1 MHGANYQDGE
11 RRRVLGNA
19 RCRIVWT
26 RDSSEDAVAG
36 WRSAYQIRA
45 ADCWKTLARGG
56 LPDSGPVQVVEQLA
70 QGVFADRDFDRQFR
84 TIGMWRDGPM
94 QFTYPHRVVHRAGA
108 TQCQAV
114 ATADGSSE
122 VCWRY
127 ALGDAGEWQVER
139 RHTVGSDSAHVL
151 ERVRVTRRAA
161 GGPVRVRCA
170 WQVDRIPPE
179 LTSSSVKAVTHAG
192 WRQPAGTFLVL
203 ATQPG
208 APRWTPLSGGGGLVN
223 LTLGDRGGD
232 PQQYIDGKYQVSPR
246 QALLHQAPPCMDSQ
260 GWLELR
266 PGDSYELAH
275 YVIMHPAY
283 PFARAFID
291 YLHRLQPQ
299 EYLPP
304 RYPWSHFIAK
314 CSWTVRH
321 TPEGYED
328 GGDWGLYWKNWYNL
342 TADPRG
348 PKTGVEKVH
357 SLDWGASWDIWTACF
372 LLLYAERY
380 DDDWSRE
387 RYAMLRNGIV
397 DLPWQ
402 IDDPAS
408 PADGAYWMER
418 DEHGDFH
425 ISNWMANRYSPRTL
439 WVCDAVKVGYLL
451 CLLYEKT
458 GDAVLLQRARKAAAF
473 LLRRQQ
479 PDGDLDCSVMLQT
492 GTAIWPSNLGGVT
505 CAVLLWAKLFAVS
518 GERHYLEA
526 ARRAA
531 AFSHRA
537 WLSDGRW
544 QMHGGEI
551 DSFGLPDSTTAMYA
565 TMGYAALALASG
577 AEEHRAMTRDA
588 ANYLV
593 AQQWLFD
600 INYGYYRKEARWNGM
615 DCKTVGALQGWI
627 RPECTMCMYLAFK
640 ATGDPRYRYSME
652 QHVAWMTYM
661 QYDNPDSPRTFG
673 GGHEVFEVP
682 ADQINGFGSN
692 FWPETVGQAVAM
704 LLLMADD
711 EAQETGRWN
720 SAG

>member
-1 MHGANYQDGE
+1 MQDGRPGAGAYYHDGE
-11 RRRVLGNA
+11 RRRVLGNG

-26 RDSSEDAVAG
+26 RDADAR
-36 WRSAYQIRA
+36 WDSAYQIRVA
-45 ADCWKTLARGG
+45 NGWETLARGG
-56 LPDSGPVQVVEQLA
+56 LPDSGPVQVVAQLA
-70 QGVFADRDFDRQFR
+70 EGVFADRDFDRQFH
-84 TIGMWRDGPM
+84 TTCMWQDGPM
-94 QFTYPHRVVHRAGA
+94 QFTYPHQVLHRAGA
-108 TQCQAV
+108 AQCDTV
-114 ATADGSSE
+114 ETADGASE

-127 ALGDAGEWQVER
+127 ALGADGEWQVES
-139 RHTVGSDSAHVL
+139 RHTVWADSSHVL

-170 WQVDRIPPE
+170 WHVEHIPPE
-179 LTSSSVKAVTHAG
+179 LLSSSVKAVTHAG

-203 ATQPG
+203 AKQLG
-208 APRWTPLSGGGGLVN
+208 ARRWTPLAGGGGLVN
-223 LTLGDRGGD
+223 LRLGDHTPD
-232 PQQYIDGKYQVSPR
+232 PQQYIDGKYQISP
-246 QALLHQAPPCMDSQ
+246 QQGLLHQAPPCMDSQ

-275 YVIMHPAY
+275 YVIMHPEY
-283 PFARAFID
+283 PFTRAFID

-314 CSWTVRH
+314 CSWTLRH

-328 GGDWGLYWKNWYNL
+328 GGEWGLYWKNWYNL
-342 TADPRG
+342 TEDPRCAKSG
-348 PKTGVEKVH
+348 IEKVH
-357 SLDWGASWDIWTACF
+357 SLDWGASWDIWTAYF

-380 DDDWSRE
+380 DDDWSRA
-387 RYAMLRNGIV
+387 RYARLRNAIV
-397 DLPWQ
+397 HLPWQ

-408 PADGAYWMER
+408 PVDGAYWMER

-425 ISNWMANRYSPRTL
+425 ISNWMADRYSPRTL
-439 WVCDAVKVGYLL
+439 WVCDAGKVGYFL

-479 PDGDLDCSVMLQT
+479 ADGDLDCSVMLQE
-492 GTAIWPSNLGGVT
+492 GAAIWPSNLGGVT
-505 CAVLLWAKLFAVS
+505 SAVLLWAELYAVT
-518 GERHYLEA
+518 GEQRYLEA

-531 AFSHRA
+531 AFSHRE
-537 WLSDGRW
+537 WLSNNRW

-565 TMGYAALALASG
+565 AMGYAALALASG
-577 AEEHRAMTRDA
+577 EEAHQAMTRDA

-627 RPECTMCMYLAFK
+627 RPECTMCLYLAFK
-640 ATGDPRYRYSME
+640 ATGDPLYRYSME
-652 QHVAWMTYM
+652 QHAAWMTYM

-711 EAQETGRWN
+711 EARAAAVGV
-720 SAG
+720 